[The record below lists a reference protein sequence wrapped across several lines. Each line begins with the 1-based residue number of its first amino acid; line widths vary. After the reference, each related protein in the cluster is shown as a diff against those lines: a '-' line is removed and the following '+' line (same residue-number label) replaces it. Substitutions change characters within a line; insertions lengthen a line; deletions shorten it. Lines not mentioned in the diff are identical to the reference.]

1 MDRAMNEIALWK
13 ELGNHDYIVRYID
26 SEIVDGQVLI
36 LMELCE
42 GGFTLIN
49 MLTYCNNKI
58 PQHVVLSM
66 MRDIS

>member
-1 MDRAMNEIALWK
+1 MDRAMKEISIWK

-26 SEIVDGQVLI
+26 SQVADGQVLI

-49 MLTYCNNKI
+49 MLNYCKN
-58 PQHVVLSM
+58 
-66 MRDIS
+66 